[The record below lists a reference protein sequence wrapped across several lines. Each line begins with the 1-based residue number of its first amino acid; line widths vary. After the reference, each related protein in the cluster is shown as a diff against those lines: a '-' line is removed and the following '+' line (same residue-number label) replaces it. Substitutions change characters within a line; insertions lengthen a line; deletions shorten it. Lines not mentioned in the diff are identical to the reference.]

1 MRFPVRPELTTA
13 SVVHGL
19 NTDHARRCWTTL
31 HRSQPTPS
39 HLSIGV
45 SLFRSTE
52 PLLRDIVVGWQEQQ
66 QTLVAA
72 EEGGAGHRSCG
83 IAPGWL
89 KQQLAVDAGKLLR
102 FLH

>member
-31 HRSQPTPS
+31 HRSQPTRS

-45 SLFRSTE
+45 CLFRSTE
-52 PLLRDIVVGWQEQQ
+52 PLLIGCPSS
-66 QTLVAA
+66 
-72 EEGGAGHRSCG
+72 G
-83 IAPGWL
+83 L
-89 KQQLAVDAGKLLR
+89 KQNCGHVYEQEHRDENTPRTSAVRVRQFHHVSIHRDNSILQN
-102 FLH
+102 

>member
-39 HLSIGV
+39 QLSIGV
-45 SLFRSTE
+45 CLFRSTE
-52 PLLRDIVVGWQEQQ
+52 PLLFSKMAEQ
-66 QTLVAA
+66 
-72 EEGGAGHRSCG
+72 R
-83 IAPGWL
+83 
-89 KQQLAVDAGKLLR
+89 
-102 FLH
+102 